1 MCTVR
6 MYIHMSE
13 YRRRRRRRRE
23 LFIVYLRNTTNMCAR
38 MSVVVAKG
46 LNSQLAHIRMYVGIC
61 GTVFIEEEITG

>member
-1 MCTVR
+1 
-6 MYIHMSE
+6 
-13 YRRRRRRRRE
+13 
-23 LFIVYLRNTTNMCAR
+23 MCAR